1 MKILIIISQNISVLA
16 SDDPNLSTFYRNE
29 GKNNRSPTNWI
40 KSEIILKQVLIYFNF
55 FSQFIKYL

>member
-29 GKNNRSPTNWI
+29 GKNKI
-40 KSEIILKQVLIYFNF
+40 GVQQIGLKV
-55 FSQFIKYL
+55 K